1 MLPCA
6 YRCDVPT
13 RSLWTNLGAENGNN
27 VTQRPWKQEMTPL
40 LCSPEMTFL
49 MSCSFARG
57 AVTHLLSCRTE
68 ERNDFIRRVVP
79 VRGRRR
85 GEGQEARHPGSQSHT
100 SFKQWKVAV
109 REQFGTCLSLQRQ
122 RREGEPQRPFLASGP
137 KRTIQI
143 KDSALTSQTAMS
155 SFLI

>member
-27 VTQRPWKQEMTPL
+27 VTQRPLKQEMTPL

-57 AVTHLLSCRTE
+57 AMTHLLSSRAE
-68 ERNDFIRRVVP
+68 EHNDFIRRVVP

-85 GEGQEARHPGSQSHT
+85 GEGQEARHPGSQSQVLNNEKWLLGN
-100 SFKQWKVAV
+100 SLARV
-109 REQFGTCLSLQRQ
+109 CL
-122 RREGEPQRPFLASGP
+122 F
-137 KRTIQI
+137 
-143 KDSALTSQTAMS
+143 KDSEERGRRKDFCWPPHRNGPFKSRTQH
-155 SFLI
+155 